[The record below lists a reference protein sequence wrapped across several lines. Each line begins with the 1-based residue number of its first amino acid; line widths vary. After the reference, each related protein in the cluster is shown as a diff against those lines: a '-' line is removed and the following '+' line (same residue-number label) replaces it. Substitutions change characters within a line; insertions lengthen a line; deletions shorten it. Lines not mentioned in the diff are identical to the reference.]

1 MQHSKILILDFGS
14 QVTQLIARRV
24 REAHVYCEVHP
35 CDVSDEW
42 VRAYAADGS
51 LKGVILSGSH
61 ASTYEEHELR
71 APQAV
76 WELGVPVLGICYG
89 MFTMVVQQGGQVEA
103 SAHREF
109 GYAEVRAHGHT
120 ALLKD
125 IADFTTP
132 EGHGMLKVWMSHGDK
147 VTELPPG
154 FKLMASTPSCPIAG
168 MADEARRFY
177 AVQFHPEVTHTVQGQ
192 AMLNRF
198 VLDICAAR
206 PDWVMRDHVA
216 DAVAKIR
223 EQVGGEEVILGLSGG
238 VDSSVAAALIHR
250 AIGEQLTCV
259 FVDHGLLRLNEGDMV
274 MEMFVGKLHAKV
286 IRVDASDLFLGKLAG
301 VSEPEAKRKII
312 GGLFVDVFKEQAA
325 QLKAGNGGHK
335 GRDGG
340 RAVQGATFLAQGT
353 IYPDVI
359 ESGGAKSKKA
369 VTIKSH
375 HNVGGLPEQLG
386 LKLLEPLRDLFKDEV
401 RELGAAL
408 GLPHDMVYRH
418 PFPGPGLGVRI
429 LGEVKKEYA
438 DLLRRADAIFI
449 EELRA
454 TPYVPA
460 ADEAV
465 RPGGVPKN
473 WYEAT
478 SQAFTVFLPVK
489 SVGVMGD
496 GRTYDYVVALRA
508 VQTSDFM
515 TADWAELPYALL
527 KKVSSRIINEV
538 RGINRVTY
546 DVSSKPPATIEWE

>member
-1 MQHSKILILDFGS
+1 MSHHKILILDFGS

-35 CDVSDEW
+35 CDVSDDW
-42 VRAYAADGS
+42 VRAYARDGN
-51 LKGVILSGSH
+51 LKGIILSGSH
-61 ASTYEEHELR
+61 ASTYEEEDLR
-71 APQAV
+71 APKV
-76 WELGVPVLGICYG
+76 VYELGIPVLGICYG
-89 MFTMVVQQGGQVEA
+89 MFTMAVQMGGHVA
-103 SAHREF
+103 PSHKREF
-109 GYAEVRAHGHT
+109 GHADVRAHGHT
-120 ALLKD
+120 QLLD
-125 IADFTTP
+125 GIQDYATP
-132 EGHGMLKVWMSHGDK
+132 MGHGMLQVWMSHGDK
-147 VTELPPG
+147 VTELPHG
-154 FKLMASTPSCPIAG
+154 FKLMASTDSCPIAG
-168 MADEARRFY
+168 MADEERRFY
-177 AVQFHPEVTHTVQGQ
+177 GVQFHPEVTHTQRG
-192 AMLNRF
+192 AAILERF
-198 VLDICAAR
+198 VLDICGSKA
-206 PDWVMRDHVA
+206 DWVMGDYISE
-216 DAVAKIR
+216 AVAQIR
-223 EQVGGEEVILGLSGG
+223 EQVGDEEVILGLSGG

-250 AIGEQLTCV
+250 AIGDQLTCV
-259 FVDHGLLRLNEGDMV
+259 FVDHGLLRLDEGDAV

-286 IRVDASDLFLGKLAG
+286 IRVDAAELFLGKLAG

-312 GGLFVDVFKEQAA
+312 GGLFVDVFKSESAK
-325 QLKAGNGGHK
+325 LKAGNSGHK
-335 GRDGG
+335 G
-340 RAVQGATFLAQGT
+340 ASFLAQGT

-401 RELGAAL
+401 RELGVAL
-408 GLPHDMVYRH
+408 GLPHSMVYRH

-449 EELRA
+449 EELRNFRD
-454 TPYVPA
+454 
-460 ADEAV
+460 DET
-465 RPGGVPKN
+465 GKN
-473 WYEAT
+473 WYELT
-478 SQAFTVFLPVK
+478 SQAFAVFLPVK

-527 KKVSSRIINEV
+527 KKVSGRIINEV

>member
-1 MQHSKILILDFGS
+1 MVMQHQKILILDFGS

-42 VRAYAADGS
+42 VREYAKDGQ

-61 ASTYEEHELR
+61 ASVYEETTDK

-76 WELGVPVLGICYG
+76 FELGVPVLGICYG
-89 MFTMVVQQGGQVEA
+89 MQTMAQQLGGKVE
-103 SAHREF
+103 SGHQREF

-125 IADFTTP
+125 IADFTTAD
-132 EGHGMLKVWMSHGDK
+132 GHGMLKVWMSHGDK
-147 VTELPPG
+147 VTEFPPG

-168 MADEARRFY
+168 MADEQRRFY
-177 AVQFHPEVTHTVQGQ
+177 AVQFHPEVTHTVQGR
-192 AMLNRF
+192 AILERF
-198 VLDICAAR
+198 VLDICAVT
-206 PDWVMRDHVA
+206 PDWVMRDHIA
-216 DAVAKIR
+216 EAVEAIR
-223 EQVGGEEVILGLSGG
+223 KQVGDEEVILGLSGG

-250 AIGEQLTCV
+250 AIGDQLTCV

-274 MEMFVGKLHAKV
+274 MDMFAGKLHAKV
-286 IRVDASDLFLGKLAG
+286 IRVDASELFLGKLAG
-301 VSEPEAKRKII
+301 VSEPEQKRKII
-312 GGLFVDVFKEQAA
+312 GGLFVDVFKAEAA
-325 QLKAGNGGHK
+325 KLKGDGAK
-335 GRDGG
+335 G
-340 RAVQGATFLAQGT
+340 AKWLAQGT

-401 RELGAAL
+401 RELGVAL

-429 LGEVKKEYA
+429 LGEVKKDYA

-449 EELRA
+449 EELRS
-454 TPYVPA
+454 TIEPNS
-460 ADEAV
+460 
-465 RPGGVPKN
+465 GKT
-473 WYEAT
+473 WYDLT

-527 KKVSSRIINEV
+527 KKVSGRIINEV

>member
-1 MQHSKILILDFGS
+1 MQHQKILILDFGS

-24 REAHVYCEVHP
+24 RDAHVFCEVHP

-42 VRAYAADGS
+42 VRDYAKDGM

-61 ASTYEEHELR
+61 ASVYEDTTDK
-71 APQAV
+71 APAAV
-76 WELGVPVLGICYG
+76 FELGIPVLGICYG
-89 MFTMVVQQGGQVEA
+89 MQTMAHQLGGKVE
-103 SAHREF
+103 SGHKREF
-109 GYAEVRAHGHT
+109 GSADVRARGHT

-125 IADFTTP
+125 IADYTTP
-132 EGHGMLKVWMSHGDK
+132 EGQGMLDVWMSHGDK
-147 VTELPPG
+147 VTEMPPG
-154 FKLMASTPSCPIAG
+154 FRLMASTESCPIAG

-177 AVQFHPEVTHTVQGQ
+177 AVQFHPEVTHTKQGN
-192 AMLNRF
+192 AILKRF
-198 VLDICAAR
+198 VLDICATR
-206 PDWVMRDHVA
+206 PDWIMGDYISE
-216 DAVAKIR
+216 AVEKIR
-223 EQVGGEEVILGLSGG
+223 QQVGDEEVILGLSGG

-250 AIGEQLTCV
+250 AIGDQLTCV

-274 MEMFVGKLHAKV
+274 MDMFVGKLHAKV
-286 IRVDASDLFLGKLAG
+286 IRVDAAAQFLGHLAG
-301 VSEPEAKRKII
+301 VNEPEAKRKII
-312 GGLFVDVFKEQAA
+312 GREFVEVFKAEAA
-325 QLKAGNGGHK
+325 SLKAAGKDVK
-335 GRDGG
+335 G
-340 RAVQGATFLAQGT
+340 AKWLAQGT

-359 ESGGAKSKKA
+359 ESGGAKNKKA

-386 LKLLEPLRDLFKDEV
+386 LKLLEPLRELFKDEV
-401 RELGAAL
+401 RELGVAL

-438 DLLRRADAIFI
+438 DLLRQADAIFI
-449 EELRA
+449 EELRNFRDA
-454 TPYVPA
+454 ET
-460 ADEAV
+460 
-465 RPGGVPKN
+465 GKS
-473 WYEAT
+473 WYDMT
-478 SQAFTVFLPVK
+478 SQAFAVFLPVK

>member
-1 MQHSKILILDFGS
+1 MSHQKILILDFGS

-35 CDVSDEW
+35 CDVSSDW
-42 VRAYAADGS
+42 VKAFAADGM

-61 ASTYEEHELR
+61 ASVYEESTDR
-71 APQAV
+71 APDAV
-76 WELGVPVLGICYG
+76 FELGIPVLGICYG
-89 MFTMVVQQGGQVEA
+89 MQTMAQQLGGKVA
-103 SAHREF
+103 SGQTREF

-120 ALLKD
+120 RLLND
-125 IADFTTP
+125 LADFTTP

-147 VTELPPG
+147 VVDMPPG
-154 FKLMASTPSCPIAG
+154 FSVMASTPSCPIAG
-168 MADEARRFY
+168 MADEARGYY
-177 AVQFHPEVTHTVQGQ
+177 ALQFHPEVTHTVQGA
-192 AMLNRF
+192 AMLRRF
-198 VLDICAAR
+198 VLDICGTS
-206 PDWVMRDHVA
+206 PDWIMGDYVSE
-216 DAVAKIR
+216 AVARIR
-223 EQVGGEEVILGLSGG
+223 EQVGDQEVILGLSGG

-250 AIGEQLTCV
+250 AIGDQLTCV

-274 MEMFVGKLHAKV
+274 MEMFAGKLHARV
-286 IRVDASDLFLGKLAG
+286 IRVDASELFLGQLAG
-301 VSEPEAKRKII
+301 VDDPEKKRKII
-312 GGLFVDVFKEQAA
+312 GGLFVDVFKAEAA
-325 QLKAGNGGHK
+325 KLKAGDGGHK
-335 GRDGG
+335 
-340 RAVQGATFLAQGT
+340 GATFLAQGT

-386 LKLLEPLRDLFKDEV
+386 LQLLEPLRDLFKDEV
-401 RELGAAL
+401 RELGVAL

-438 DLLRRADAIFI
+438 DLLRQADAIFI
-449 EELRA
+449 EELRNFREEE
-454 TPYVPA
+454 T
-460 ADEAV
+460 
-465 RPGGVPKN
+465 GKT
-473 WYEAT
+473 WYELT

-496 GRTYDYVVALRA
+496 GRTYEYVVALRA
-508 VQTSDFM
+508 VQTNDFM

-527 KKVSSRIINEV
+527 KKTSGRIINEV